1 MPKWLK
7 FFLPSRATLILW
19 VPLFALALWYGI
31 SQRFED
37 MGLYA
42 VAMGLGT
49 LGVAG
54 RAVLARRK
62 WQEWRR
68 SKNNNRA

>member
-7 FFLPSRATLILW
+7 FFLPDKAALILW
-19 VPLFALALWYGI
+19 VPLFALAMWYGI
-31 SQRFED
+31 SQHFED

-42 VAMGLGT
+42 AVMALGT

-54 RAVLARRK
+54 RAIHVRRK

-68 SKNNNRA
+68 SKERDRA